1 MLVEIAV
8 RIEVVDVLPELC
20 GAPHT
25 SIAIGEFAAAANV
38 TALDV
43 LELVAQ
49 SVAIAMATVS
59 CHIDLAARGKR
70 RGGISGIGANG
81 IGRNV
86 LARAQTQGLIILLG
100 HIGDCG
106 RVCRL
111 ATWGVAVKQA
121 TLVAINA
128 ASAAVP
134 TSGIFDSL
142 RIRGCGTYM
151 RDLALLEW
159 SGLIFANDTSD
170 ARYHVSHFRQRR
182 VSFLRIRDAA
192 EILSQ
197 LKGHFWDVFS
207 VECLIGKLH
216 PISSVDSGTHFPL
229 RPSTGNR
236 IPL

>member
-1 MLVEIAV
+1 
-8 RIEVVDVLPELC
+8 
-20 GAPHT
+20 
-25 SIAIGEFAAAANV
+25 
-38 TALDV
+38 
-43 LELVAQ
+43 
-49 SVAIAMATVS
+49 
-59 CHIDLAARGKR
+59 
-70 RGGISGIGANG
+70 
-81 IGRNV
+81 
-86 LARAQTQGLIILLG
+86 
-100 HIGDCG
+100 
-106 RVCRL
+106 
-111 ATWGVAVKQA
+111 
-121 TLVAINA
+121 
-128 ASAAVP
+128 
-134 TSGIFDSL
+134 
-142 RIRGCGTYM
+142 M
-151 RDLALLEW
+151 RDLALFEW

>member
-1 MLVEIAV
+1 
-8 RIEVVDVLPELC
+8 
-20 GAPHT
+20 
-25 SIAIGEFAAAANV
+25 
-38 TALDV
+38 
-43 LELVAQ
+43 
-49 SVAIAMATVS
+49 
-59 CHIDLAARGKR
+59 
-70 RGGISGIGANG
+70 
-81 IGRNV
+81 
-86 LARAQTQGLIILLG
+86 
-100 HIGDCG
+100 
-106 RVCRL
+106 
-111 ATWGVAVKQA
+111 
-121 TLVAINA
+121 
-128 ASAAVP
+128 
-134 TSGIFDSL
+134 
-142 RIRGCGTYM
+142 M

-236 IPL
+236 IPLWAQISGRNFPLARLWESVSHFERPEWDALSAKHLNGKLRPIPKANSGTHFPKACPSGKPVPLWTHPGTEPSTYQASHQ